1 MRFFQSPSLFLDFFD
16 EGFSIQSQSQSSTAE
31 QTTVLFCE
39 LQDVNLQQGLLF
51 DDFVINTQTF
61 QTRIQGIRH
70 TQALE
75 FFEAIRG
82 ACHQWLIGKAVKVSM
97 GGETLEDVIEKLF
110 SQNIYLSQ
118 SAIRDFLQKY
128 SELGQ
133 VLSHIFFDDTLI
145 ENSEFTSKTGID
157 SKSLDVFL
165 SLYDP
170 NSEKVKQHNDA
181 FVQAEIDRVKPWLAH
196 LEAYPLTDEQLTAVV
211 TEEDRNLLIASAGS
225 GKSST
230 LVAKVVY
237 LLKNELAQPNEIA
250 LLAYNDEASQSIRNR
265 LMNVLGDAIA
275 QQIQISTFHAFGL
288 NVIFEKQGFKP
299 RIVDFAQGGNRAL
312 IEFFDA
318 TIRQKLAEDDV
329 FKQDWFEYLALYKKP
344 RPPLFSIDSMHK
356 YYDYL
361 LQIGAT
367 YHQSKVGRKT
377 VRRPVFEC
385 LNGLL
390 VTSLEAQMIANWL
403 ILHQIEFQY
412 LKPVELPGDQKAL
425 PADFYYPTIG
435 VYHDHFAINTEG
447 YRPVFLENYD
457 DFLTRKQNIVKT
469 YDIAHFVTTSADFE
483 SGEIFNKL
491 DNFFIDKGLEPKWMP
506 LEAIEP
512 KLYANYS
519 PFDDLTIFC
528 SFLQHFK
535 ANGASLADLD
545 AKIEWVASSIHSGLF
560 PAESSA
566 AEMDK
571 EPLEQTEFNPV
582 ADFDLLRTNAFLKM
596 FKPLYAAYQEN
607 LNQQNAIDFNDQINQ
622 ACLVLESREWRHQF
636 KYLLVDEFQDIS
648 QDRKRLLKALLDQKP
663 ECRLFAVGDDWQSI
677 YRFSGAD
684 IDIMTHFERHFGV
697 TKTNYLTRTF
707 RCYQGIADVAA
718 NFVQRNP
725 EQLTK
730 TVQAHA
736 NIQADQVHI
745 EAYSSQSEHNEKL
758 LALLDK
764 LNALAYKHQ
773 QVLSV
778 YLLARYHRLKPN
790 NLSYLQQRCLGL
802 KIDFKTI
809 HASKGLEADYVIM
822 LNLESGTYGF
832 PSTLSD
838 DAILNLVIPKIEHF
852 EHAEERRLFY
862 VALTRAKRGV
872 FLLSSS
878 VDTSSFVA
886 DIIEM
891 EGVKSSDSLRKLDQC
906 PKCGEGKMLE
916 RYGQYGIF
924 WGCNLYPACD
934 HTEKCFCPECDV
946 GTLVAKESEHGKFY
960 GCSTYPECDYIHE
973 RGKQKLKYYSAATS
987 PAGRQF
993 KRIK

>member
-1 MRFFQSPSLFLDFFD
+1 MHFFQSSSLSLNFFD
-16 EGFSIQSQSQSSTAE
+16 EGFELRSQSNTQTE
-31 QTTVLFCE
+31 TTVMYSK
-39 LQDVNLQQGLLF
+39 LQDVTLQKGLIF

-61 QTRIQGIRH
+61 QSRIQGIRH
-70 TQALE
+70 AQSVE
-75 FFEAIRG
+75 FFEQIQKH
-82 ACHQWLIGKAVKVSM
+82 CHQWLINKAVNASL
-97 GGETLEDVIEKLF
+97 GNATLEELIERLF
-110 SQNIYLSQ
+110 SQNLYLSQ
-118 SAIRDFLQKY
+118 SVIRNFLQNY
-128 SELGQ
+128 SDLGQ
-133 VLSHIFFDDTLI
+133 ILSHPFFDKALVDKPD
-145 ENSEFTSKTGID
+145 FVKKTGINTD
-157 SKSLDVFL
+157 TLQTFLD
-165 SLYDP
+165 LYDP
-170 NSEKVKQHNDA
+170 NSEKVKQYNDA
-181 FVQAEIDRVKPWLAH
+181 FVQDEILRVKPWLES
-196 LEAYPLTDEQLTAVV
+196 LEAYPLTHEQMAAVV

-237 LLKNELAQPNEIA
+237 LLKKQLAEPCEIA
-250 LLAYNDEASQSIRNR
+250 LLAYNDEASQSIRQR
-265 LMNVLGDAIA
+265 LINVLGESIA
-275 QQIQISTFHAFGL
+275 HQIQISTFHAFGL

-318 TIRQKLAEDDV
+318 TIRQRLIQDCG

-361 LQIGAT
+361 LQIGAN

-403 ILHQIEFQY
+403 ILHQIDFQY
-412 LKPVELPGDQKAL
+412 LKPVELPGEQKAL
-425 PADFYYPTIG
+425 PADFYYPALDI
-435 VYHDHFAINTEG
+435 YHDHFAINTQG
-447 YRPVFLENYD
+447 DRPVFLENYD

-469 YDIAHFVTTSADFE
+469 YDIPHFVTTSADFE
-483 SGEIFNKL
+483 RGEIFNRL
-491 DNFFIDKGLEPKWMP
+491 QSFFIDKGLKPKWMP
-506 LEAIEP
+506 LDRIES

-519 PFDDLTIFC
+519 AFDDLSIFC

-535 ANGASLADLD
+535 ANGANIGDLD
-545 AKIEWVASSIHSGLF
+545 AKIEWVSNSIHTDETAVESPDKSG
-560 PAESSA
+560 
-566 AEMDK
+566 
-571 EPLEQTEFNPV
+571 FNPI
-582 ADFDLLRTNAFLKM
+582 ADFDLLRTNAFLKI
-596 FKPLYAAYQEN
+596 FKPLFAAYQEN

-622 ACLVLESREWRHQF
+622 ACLLLESREWRHGF
-636 KYLLVDEFQDIS
+636 IYLLVDEFQDIS

-663 ECRLFAVGDDWQSI
+663 ECKLLAVGDDWQSI

-718 NFVQRNP
+718 NFVQKNP
-725 EQLTK
+725 EQLAK
-730 TVQAHA
+730 TVQSHA
-736 NIQADQVHI
+736 NIQADQVQI

-764 LNALAYKHQ
+764 LNGLAYKHQ
-773 QVLSV
+773 QVLNV

-802 KIDFKTI
+802 KIEFKTI

-838 DAILNLVIPKIEHF
+838 DSILNLVIPQIEHF

-862 VALTRAKRGV
+862 VALTRAKRGA

-878 VDTSSFVA
+878 VDTSGFVSE
-886 DIIEM
+886 IMEM
-891 EGVKSSDSLRKLDQC
+891 EGVKASDSLRKLDIC

-934 HTEKCFCPECDV
+934 HTEKCYCPECEV

-973 RGKQKLKYYSAATS
+973 RGKQKLKYYSLNASTKTS
-987 PAGRQF
+987 PAGSNF